1 MPLTQKEGK
10 LGGRKEK
17 MKHVGK
23 HVDNVLFVRCVYA
36 HLTFFSS
43 VFFFLSFHYRLF
55 HSYAIEK

>member
-1 MPLTQKEGK
+1 MTRCHGFVLMSVIKK
-10 LGGRKEK
+10 RKEK

-43 VFFFLSFHYRLF
+43 VFFFFFKFSL
-55 HSYAIEK
+55 